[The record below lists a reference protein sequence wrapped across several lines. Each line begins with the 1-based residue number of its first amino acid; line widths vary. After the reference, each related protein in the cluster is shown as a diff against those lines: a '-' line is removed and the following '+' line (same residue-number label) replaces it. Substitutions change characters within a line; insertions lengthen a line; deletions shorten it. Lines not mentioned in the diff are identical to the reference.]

1 MAREKKQ
8 GVITI
13 RVSDDYKNN
22 LKQKAKDVGMD
33 LSKYVINCINSN
45 RTNVIHDGDILIAEI
60 YNLNEQLQK
69 LTLYKSLPIQ
79 ELQNSLSNAIS
90 KLNTLANKD
99 D

>member
-1 MAREKKQ
+1 
-8 GVITI
+8 
-13 RVSDDYKNN
+13 
-22 LKQKAKDVGMD
+22 MD

>member
-13 RVSDDYKNN
+13 RVSNDYKNN

-33 LSKYVINCINSN
+33 LSKYVINCVNSN
-45 RTNVIHDGDILIAEI
+45 RTNVIHDGDILISEI

-69 LTLYKSLPIQ
+69 LIPYKELPIQ
-79 ELQNSLSNAIS
+79 ELQNSISKAIS
-90 KLNTLANKD
+90 NLNNLANKD